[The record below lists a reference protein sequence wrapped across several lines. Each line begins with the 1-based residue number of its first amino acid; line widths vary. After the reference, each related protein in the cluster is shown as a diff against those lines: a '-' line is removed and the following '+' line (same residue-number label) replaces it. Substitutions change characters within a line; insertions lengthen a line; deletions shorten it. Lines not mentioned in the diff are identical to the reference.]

1 MMRRRLR
8 PSATLTSLS
17 SWTVRLNSSKG
28 EKQGVQ
34 DVSPEAI
41 SELRAMPSSSQK
53 IAINDI
59 SRAAHVEPAQM
70 VDDLCTNNANLTSGS
85 CRSRVLDDDEEDA
98 KDNGDSDFINDDNQ
112 QQSLDEPSE
121 KETSGDS
128 DFAAEKKPKEPSR
141 KLAARG
147 NAARTGIYKE
157 PSSGDEDDDD
167 ESSSGA
173 SFSP

>member
-1 MMRRRLR
+1 M
-8 PSATLTSLS
+8 TSLN

-28 EKQGVQ
+28 KKQGVQ
-34 DVSPEAI
+34 GVRPEAI
-41 SELRAMPSSSQK
+41 SDSRALPSSSQN

-59 SRAAHVEPAQM
+59 SRAVRIEPAQM
-70 VDDLCTNNANLTSGS
+70 VDDLCTNDANLTSGS
-85 CRSRVLDDDEEDA
+85 CRSRVLNDDEEDA
-98 KDNGDSDFINDDNQ
+98 KSHGDSDFMNDDNQ

-121 KETSGDS
+121 EETSGDS

-167 ESSSGA
+167 ESCSGP